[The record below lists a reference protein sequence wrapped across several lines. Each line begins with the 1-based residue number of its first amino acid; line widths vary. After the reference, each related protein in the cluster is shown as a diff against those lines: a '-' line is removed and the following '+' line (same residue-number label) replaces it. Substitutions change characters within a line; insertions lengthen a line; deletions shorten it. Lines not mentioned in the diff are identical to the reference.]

1 MRRVKLPPHL
11 QEYKLCL
18 CNDLSKAAAVRQGLF
33 STIVFTFE
41 PERKLLQVKE
51 LEDALQAKDAKVQS
65 LEQQA
70 SPLSACLTRPE
81 Y

>member
-1 MRRVKLPPHL
+1 M
-11 QEYKLCL
+11 
-18 CNDLSKAAAVRQGLF
+18 RQGLF